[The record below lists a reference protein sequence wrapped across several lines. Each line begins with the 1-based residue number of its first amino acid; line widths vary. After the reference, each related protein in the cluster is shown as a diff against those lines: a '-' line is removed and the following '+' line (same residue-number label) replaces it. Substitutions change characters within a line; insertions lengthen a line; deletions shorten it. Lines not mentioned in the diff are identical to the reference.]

1 MLDFRVK
8 KPSAALNW
16 RYQEI
21 IVTQERID
29 QHGLDVR
36 LDDPY
41 ELGKKVLDVYYQ
53 GQRLTEG
60 GGFVEVDTQT
70 IRLDLGEDEEGNPVP
85 LRAGDEIVIKEWYNS
100 TSPLYGVSSLNQR
113 ITALEVEVHTARG
126 GRNNLDQRLDSIEED
141 ILGLIEHGNGSSTG
155 STLIPLEVGMQ
166 YTTDGRGNV
175 TKEESTGDL
184 AYVKDL
190 EYDGNDNM
198 VKETVT
204 FEGQVH
210 ELVYGYDANGF
221 LTGQSGQRL
230 ELVTMLSY
238 LMQKDVSM
246 LLGEGDHDTEWDY
259 DDQGQKIKMVIS
271 GGFSLIKEWT
281 YNGDGT
287 VHQEIMTH
295 RGRRTTKTY
304 QYDPVTKKKTK
315 AFSTIVTV

>member
-1 MLDFRVK
+1 MLDFRVR

-21 IVTQERID
+21 IVTQGFID
-29 QHGLDVR
+29 QHR
-36 LDDPY
+36 LDIRLDGPY

-60 GGFVEVDTQT
+60 GGFIEMDTQT
-70 IRLDLGEDEEGNPVP
+70 IRLNLGEDEEGNPVQ
-85 LRAGDEIVIKEWYNS
+85 LRVGDEIVIKEWYNS

-113 ITALEVEVHTARG
+113 INAMEAEVHTARG

-141 ILGLIEHGNGSSTG
+141 ILGLIEHGSSQGSG
-155 STLIPLEVGMQ
+155 STLIPLEVDVR
-166 YTTDGRGNV
+166 YTTNGRGNV
-175 TKEESTGDL
+175 TKEEAKGELS
-184 AYVKDL
+184 YVKDIA
-190 EYDGNDNM
+190 YDSSDNL

-204 FEGQVH
+204 FEGQAY
-210 ELVYGYDANGF
+210 ELEYGYDGNGF

-238 LMQKDVSM
+238 LLQKDVAM
-246 LLGEGDHDTEWDY
+246 LLGEGNHNMEWDY
-259 DDQGQKIKMVIS
+259 NDQGKEIKLVVS
-271 GGFSLIKEWT
+271 GGFSLIKEWV

-295 RGRRTTKTY
+295 RGRRTTKTF
-304 QYDPVTKKKTK
+304 QYDPVTKRKTK
-315 AFSTIVTV
+315 AYSTTVTV